1 MHHLIVQACALF
13 NFFCDYKKDGVGR
26 CIVVYAVFST
36 FAYLVNLLLA
46 SRFMRVS
53 PRVSEVISALALG
66 IYATCCTVNWC
77 WQIVYIKRLALHFF
91 HWSLCVFVPMLCMIV
106 WDDLILMSWLQKN
119 YVRMAKA
126 RRDEDGQKTE

>member
-1 MHHLIVQACALF
+1 
-13 NFFCDYKKDGVGR
+13 
-26 CIVVYAVFST
+26 
-36 FAYLVNLLLA
+36 
-46 SRFMRVS
+46 MRVS

-77 WQIVYIKRLALHFF
+77 WQIMYIKRLALHFF

-119 YVRMAKA
+119 YSRMAKA